1 MDSARRAFKPAS
13 IPSPYTLV
21 TARHSPQQALFTFP
35 VAAPLRHKNN
45 PTQASTTHR
54 GKGRQTRLVWRSV
67 LGPPGHG
74 NIPVESRTQQLPT
87 ASYSAFTRRPV
98 HNTAIPA
105 GVPRAKPP
113 LTHHTPNG
121 GIGVGDDR
129 VIKTEIYPNIGGTRA
144 ARQSG
149 LRGLEILQQCG
160 VVSPRGPVIRRY
172 TPVCVCPLCGHSVN
186 EAATGMGS

>member
-1 MDSARRAFKPAS
+1 MHSNRPPYPHPTPSSQLATLHNKHCSPSLSLHPCATRTTQRRHPLHIEAKVDK
-13 IPSPYTLV
+13 L
-21 TARHSPQQALFTFP
+21 ALF
-35 VAAPLRHKNN
+35 
-45 PTQASTTHR
+45 
-54 GKGRQTRLVWRSV
+54 GV

-172 TPVCVCPLCGHSVN
+172 TPVCVCHLCGHSVN